1 MRIGAQQGR
10 HFVHRRE
17 VWGVK
22 DRSREE
28 GLARRNKVKE
38 DKHLEVCWGSR
49 EEIGKKTYLLGIKRR
64 DREENVFARPNGQ
77 RENAGTAMTGS
88 GPGPSTEKK

>member
-1 MRIGAQQGR
+1 MRIGGKQGR
-10 HFVHRRE
+10 HCVHRRE

-38 DKHLEVCWGSR
+38 DEHLEVYRGSR
-49 EEIGKKTYLLGIKRR
+49 EEIGKKMYLH
-64 DREENVFARPNGQ
+64 DPMD
-77 RENAGTAMTGS
+77 NANAETAMTGS
-88 GPGPSTEKK
+88 GPGPSTKKK